1 MGKSA
6 LASHS
11 KGNKH
16 QVNVKNYSPVSGL
29 FFKSNPPKPSSS
41 KDASPA
47 TNKIDLMMST
57 LAVSH
62 AEIRWALKVLTSHH
76 SFRLN
81 LNQLFCVMF
90 PDSDIAKSFQL
101 SKTKCAYYIVHG
113 LAPYF
118 MEILLQEI
126 NLNHYK
132 QEEQMDVQIRFWNEN
147 LYEVQT
153 RIPNLKVFQAP
164 KCR

>member
-1 MGKSA
+1 
-6 LASHS
+6 
-11 KGNKH
+11 
-16 QVNVKNYSPVSGL
+16 
-29 FFKSNPPKPSSS
+29 
-41 KDASPA
+41 
-47 TNKIDLMMST
+47 
-57 LAVSH
+57 
-62 AEIRWALKVLTSHH
+62 
-76 SFRLN
+76 
-81 LNQLFCVMF
+81 MF

-132 QEEQMDVQIRFWNEN
+132 QEEQIDVQIRFWNEN